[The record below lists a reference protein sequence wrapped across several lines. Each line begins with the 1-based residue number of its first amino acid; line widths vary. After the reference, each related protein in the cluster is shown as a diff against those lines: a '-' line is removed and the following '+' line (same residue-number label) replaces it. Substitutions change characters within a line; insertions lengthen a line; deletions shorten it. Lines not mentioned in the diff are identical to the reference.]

1 MKSFQKIAIA
11 SVIAASIIVFAV
23 PFFTAE
29 ASVPGQAQRPLP
41 DQVRHELVMQP
52 FYSVFDSLNYKV
64 DGDTVTLEGEVVL
77 PALKYD
83 AESAVK
89 HIAGVSK
96 VVNNIKVLPLS
107 PMDDHIRRAEFRSI
121 YNGSGPLSRYGWGA
135 VPSIHIIVANG
146 HVTLEGKVDRQ
157 VDKDMATL
165 MAKGVSGVFSVV
177 NNLQITNLDIMR

>member
-1 MKSFQKIAIA
+1 
-11 SVIAASIIVFAV
+11 
-23 PFFTAE
+23 
-29 ASVPGQAQRPLP
+29 
-41 DQVRHELVMQP
+41 MQP
-52 FYSVFDSLNYKV
+52 FLTVFDNISYKV
-64 DGDTVTLEGEVVL
+64 DGDTVTLEGQVVL
-77 PALKYD
+77 PVLKHD

-96 VVNNIKVLPLS
+96 VINNINVLPLS

-165 MAKGVSGVFSVV
+165 MAKEVPGVFSVV
-177 NNLQITNLDIMR
+177 NNLEVGRAKIG